1 MKERIFQIF
10 KECYPQLP
18 ITEEVF
24 YQLFDYDGSEIIH
37 KEVGGRL
44 IGFLAI
50 RDNHIL
56 LICVLPDYQRMGYG
70 RQLMEESEELLG
82 KKGYQEVILG
92 DTRDR
97 FFLGATTEEADWKEK
112 HNYFFEI
119 CGYKAD
125 HGCLEMIMPL
135 KDYDLKDVSIPLQP
149 DNIVF
154 EYWDREDRSEL
165 FAAVRSVEEDWVQY
179 FQNAPFVYT
188 AMEEG
193 SCVGFTI
200 LSFND
205 ITLQNDGCNK
215 VGMVGCVGV
224 TPDKRKHGIGLAM
237 VAHATNE
244 LKKQGCDLSYI
255 HYTYL
260 DWWYGKLGY
269 ESFLWYWMGKKSLV
283 ESV

>member
-1 MKERIFQIF
+1 M
-10 KECYPQLP
+10 ECYPQLP

-37 KEVGGRL
+37 TEVGGRL
-44 IGFLAI
+44 IGFSAI

-56 LICVLPDYQRMGYG
+56 LICVLPDYQRKGYG
-70 RQLMEESEELLG
+70 KQLMEDSEELLR
-82 KKGYQEVILG
+82 KKGYQEVVLG

-97 FFLGATTEEADWKEK
+97 FFLGATTQEANWKEK
-112 HNYFFEI
+112 HHYFFEA

-125 HGCLEMIMPL
+125 HGCLEMTLPL
-135 KDYDLKDVSIPLQP
+135 KDYDLKDVTIPLQP

-154 EYWDREDRSEL
+154 EYWDREDKSEL

-179 FQNAPFVYT
+179 FENAPFIYA

-193 SCVGFTI
+193 NCVGFTI

-205 ITLQNDGCNK
+205 ITLQNDGSNK

-269 ESFLWYWMGKKSLV
+269 ESFLWYWMGKKTL
-283 ESV
+283 